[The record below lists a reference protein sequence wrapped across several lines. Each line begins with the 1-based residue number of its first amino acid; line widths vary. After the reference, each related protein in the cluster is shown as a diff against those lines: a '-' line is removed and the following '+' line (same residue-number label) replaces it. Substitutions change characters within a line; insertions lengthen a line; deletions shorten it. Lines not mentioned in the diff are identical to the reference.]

1 MIYELYLTPC
11 LSVEADSEDEAKQYL
26 VDALAGWDVNKSDI
40 WVEEVEDE

>member
-1 MIYELYLTPC
+1 MNYELC
-11 LSVEADSEDEAKQYL
+11 LIPALNVEADSEDEAKQYL